1 VTVGTGAA
9 GEERR
14 VAVIGTGLIGGSLG
28 LALRKTGRTVVGYD
42 RDPARLAR
50 AVERGAVDRAAAS
63 VAEAVAGC
71 EAAFVAVPA
80 AHIPPLVCEALDA
93 GAPVVSDV
101 GSVKRPVVTAV
112 EAFRPATAH
121 RFIGGHPM
129 AGSEQEGVDGADDAM
144 FAHATWVLTPTP
156 RTRPEDYTRL
166 RALVGELGAEVLAVD
181 ADAHDE
187 LVAVVSHV
195 PHLAAGTLMRLASA
209 RAVEHATL
217 LRLAA
222 GGFRDMT
229 RIAAGNPGIWPDICA
244 SNRDAIVET
253 LDAFITSLAQVR
265 DVVARGD
272 RQALSSILTE
282 AMVARRALPASAA
295 HAGALAEVRVPIED
309 RPGML
314 GDVTTLAGER
324 GVNILDLEIAH
335 SVEGGPGILVLVVPE
350 AGAAVLEEALA
361 VRGYRPA
368 RRAVE

>member
-1 VTVGTGAA
+1 VADARAEGDG
-9 GEERR
+9 R
-14 VAVIGTGLIGGSLG
+14 VAVIGTGLVGGSLG
-28 LALRKTGRTVVGYD
+28 LALRKAGRTVRGFD
-42 RDPARLAR
+42 ADPVRLAR
-50 AVERGAVDRAAAS
+50 AQERGAVDEVADS
-63 VAEAVAGC
+63 VFEAVDGC
-71 EAAFVAVPA
+71 DVAFVAVPA
-80 AHIPPLVCEALDA
+80 AHIPPLVCDALDG
-93 GAPVVSDV
+93 GAPIVSDV

-129 AGSEQEGVDGADDAM
+129 AGSEQEGVDGADAAM
-144 FAHATWVLTPTP
+144 FAHATWVLTPTA
-156 RTRPEDYTRL
+156 RTRTEDYTRL
-166 RALVGELGAEVLAVD
+166 RALVLELGAEVIALD
-181 ADAHDE
+181 PGAHDE

-209 RAVEHATL
+209 RSEEHATV

-253 LDAFITSLAQVR
+253 LDAYIASLRDVR
-265 DVVARGD
+265 EVVARGD
-272 RQALSSILTE
+272 RKSLSAMLTE

-295 HAGALAEVRVPIED
+295 HAGPLAELRVPIED

-314 GDVTTLAGER
+314 GEVTTLAGER

-350 AGAAVLEEALA
+350 AGAPLLEEALGA
-361 VRGYRPA
+361 RGYRPN